1 MLLRKKTNIRSLN
14 NSPLFNVLMFSFFW
28 ASQIFLTKLGLI
40 TGPDIL
46 GYQVIMILV
55 AMVVIMVLLLPSSR
69 YAFLALFNER
79 PRLFWQLF
87 TANAIQA
94 GFGTTLSIVGIG
106 LTDAINA
113 GFLVKMSVVST
124 TLLAFAILGESLS
137 RRKIILLC
145 LMVGGAYLL
154 TTNAQTLIPRSGDLL
169 ILSACVCWSL
179 GTVLVRKVLK
189 ENTVQADVVTIQ
201 KPIAGITVF
210 SGFILISVFASRHL
224 GDLDEIFAC
233 CSISP
238 PSLPLAIASGFC
250 LGITWIYLFRTL
262 QVATASYMTMVSMIT
277 PVLVSI
283 LAMIFLDESLYGL
296 QIIGAIMILTSGI
309 LVSKNQSFS
318 I

>member
-1 MLLRKKTNIRSLN
+1 MLFLITRHIRFLST
-14 NSPLFNVLMFSFFW
+14 SPLFNVLMFSLFW
-28 ASQIFLTKLGLI
+28 AIQIFLTKLGLI

-46 GYQVIMILV
+46 SYQLIMIWVAMVTIMIL
-55 AMVVIMVLLLPSSR
+55 LLPGSR
-69 YAFLALFNER
+69 YAFLTLFNER

-87 TANAIQA
+87 AANAIQA
-94 GFGTTLSIVGIG
+94 GLGTSLSIVGIA

-124 TLLAFAILGESLS
+124 TLLAYVILNESLS
-137 RRKIILLC
+137 PRKMVLLC

-169 ILSACVCWSL
+169 ILGACACWSL

-189 ENTVQADVVTIQ
+189 ENTVRADVVTIQ
-201 KPIAGITVF
+201 KPIAGISVF
-210 SGFILISVFASRHL
+210 SSFILISVYAPRYL
-224 GDLDEIFAC
+224 GGLERIFAC
-233 CSISP
+233 CSISQQ
-238 PSLPLAIASGFC
+238 SLPLAIASGFC
-250 LGITWIYLFRTL
+250 LGITWVYLFRTL

-283 LAMIFLDESLYGL
+283 LAMIFLDESLNGIQY
-296 QIIGAIMILTSGI
+296 IGVTMILTSGI
-309 LVSKNQSFS
+309 LVSKNRSFS